1 MSEELEKRLQEAER
15 EVARLKK
22 QLEQAEK
29 ESAEQKKQLAS
40 MDKLV
45 LEAVREIFGPYMT
58 DEVLEDIVRR
68 KGKVVIGG
76 ERRHVTMMFTDL
88 RRSTELS
95 EQMEPMQFIDML
107 NHYISEMIEIVNAW
121 QGNILDFVGD
131 AIVVVFGAPRI
142 NKDSAR
148 DAVACAVSMQRRME
162 AVNAWNRERGYP
174 ELGMGIGIHSG
185 SAILGN
191 IGSEI
196 RRKYDMIG
204 RNVNLASRI
213 EGFTKGGQILI
224 SNECLRAAGELVHEN
239 PDGRRKVR
247 PKGIKEDIL
256 IHEVIGFGKRTLAEE
271 KEND

>member
-1 MSEELEKRLQEAER
+1 
-15 EVARLKK
+15 
-22 QLEQAEK
+22 
-29 ESAEQKKQLAS
+29 
-40 MDKLV
+40 
-45 LEAVREIFGPYMT
+45 
-58 DEVLEDIVRR
+58 
-68 KGKVVIGG
+68 
-76 ERRHVTMMFTDL
+76 MMFTDL

-107 NHYISEMIEIVNAW
+107 NHYISEMIEIINAW

-185 SAILGN
+185 TAILGN
-191 IGSEI
+191 IGSET

-213 EGFTKGGQILI
+213 EGYTEGGQILI
-224 SNECLRAAGELVHEN
+224 SSECLRAAGELVHEN
-239 PDGRRKVR
+239 PAGRRKVR
-247 PKGIKEDIL
+247 PKGIKKDIL
-256 IHEVIGFGKRTLAEE
+256 IHEVIGFGKRSLAEE
-271 KEND
+271 KEHD